1 MKKLFTK
8 KTISLIMVILV
19 MISTIGFANAGGN
32 DVVIKSIIFQDEN
45 NNMVYVDYAEAIEQ
59 SLEGDKALYDAIVHY
74 VGIAE
79 EKGRLVY
86 LETEAGVYLDYGKAL
101 TDNLSRLADIIDVEK
116 YIVRGEIKYTHELWI
131 DDGKPVI
138 TDPEA
143 KPAQLV
149 SITEVDGIEVEIG
162 TTEETAKSMLPSSTT
177 ILDSRDRTHTV
188 ALDWAIENYD
198 KDVIGNYNAIGR
210 FELPRGVVNKKGI
223 DLKVEAIVKVF
234 EPVVEPEFPVE
245 VESVFIIKS
254 EITENTYANIN
265 IKEEY
270 VSIVDEVK
278 VDGKLANQIEDNSA
292 QWRIKVE
299 EETTA
304 EDLKGRISVST
315 IVKEGKVQ
323 VGLYKNYRIAGNGIN
338 FGELKGSFYI
348 KNKITGKEYKEGT
361 SPWNSKYLYQMKDI
375 PVGEYT
381 IHFDV
386 PEGMDILKVQ
396 IGNSY
401 DETDYDAETN
411 PLVVKETGKGIY
423 DNVIILLKDKA
434 LE

>member
-1 MKKLFTK
+1 
-8 KTISLIMVILV
+8 
-19 MISTIGFANAGGN
+19 
-32 DVVIKSIIFQDEN
+32 
-45 NNMVYVDYAEAIEQ
+45 
-59 SLEGDKALYDAIVHY
+59 
-74 VGIAE
+74 
-79 EKGRLVY
+79 
-86 LETEAGVYLDYGKAL
+86 L

-270 VSIVDEVK
+270 VSIVEEVK

-375 PVGEYT
+375 PIGEYT